1 MSETCIRHIEKA
13 WQLKTEASNKL
24 FRKRKFEKSL
34 SGYEEALCRA
44 EVLNSHYKDAV
55 ETEIPFLQ
63 IFAISCNN
71 IAYTYENMGLL
82 EEGEIML
89 KRVIYYLLIQIKNEQ
104 LHTEMVG
111 SELKRAML
119 NYSQYANRN
128 GMEVKKAEKVFADIA
143 KGFE

>member
-1 MSETCIRHIEKA
+1 MSGTCIRHIEKV
-13 WQLKTEASNKL
+13 WKLKTEASNKL

-55 ETEIPFLQ
+55 GTESPFLQ
-63 IFAISCNN
+63 IFVISCNN
-71 IAYTYENMGLL
+71 MAFTYEKIDLL
-82 EEGEIML
+82 DEGETML

-104 LHTEMVG
+104 LPIEMVQ

-119 NYSQYANRN
+119 NYSQYADRN
-128 GMEVKKAEKVFADIA
+128 EMEVKKAEKVFADIA